1 MSDSKDTNELDSY
14 GVWVKTPPKTI
25 DSSDTTNQTADTF
38 SFDTDL
44 PDFSN
49 LDVIDSVSAD
59 SDYDNADTAL
69 STEELFN
76 ITSNVENAGDFTS
89 LIDSESSTQNSSNN
103 SSGEEEI
110 SLDEFIE
117 GGVFETGPDEDKIK
131 EKEAETA
138 HDEPLTQNETSE
150 KTEETVSF
158 DDDFTVESD
167 ETENIAPEEPVVT
180 ESSNLSDD
188 DIFNIDLSFD
198 DDSSATTSE
207 EKEIPQTEEMTV
219 NFDSPAGTEDVD
231 LSEFGFDDDSTETP
245 EQNSSQAAVSEADNG
260 GMENI
265 DLSEFG
271 FEDTDSDSSEKAQN
285 ENNFSTE
292 NEVSVEEQN
301 IEIPQEENTVTQQE
315 TETTAEVVA
324 ENSDSDDDFD
334 LDSILGNI
342 TDENGNTSS
351 LADFE
356 EPVQS
361 ATETQ
366 EEITEPEFTDFT
378 KEAESEEIK
387 EPELTDIPA
396 EIIAEEPAVTEIP
409 ETSLDSTEEIQE
421 TIVDDNLSNEIQ
433 PETETTKPVETNE
446 VEIPDTF
453 EEETSTLLEEDTE
466 KANEFASSITA
477 PVLSENELET
487 EKPSAQMTAIF
498 SQIVEELSS
507 LKNEFASLKN
517 EIETIKNQTKAPI
530 TVEEPKK
537 EENHGFFADTD
548 EDDTIALSTDE
559 LDNILQ
565 TADITQAEPQPAPQ
579 EEQTVLTEE
588 TEITEPAELI
598 EENTT
603 ETPTEEPVSSQE
615 LLGNAEEIAD
625 FAEEDFEASDDF
637 STTFEEATEDS
648 GSAQE
653 EIEEPVLDEL
663 DYSGIENNSNLPE
676 EISVPKA
683 DDILVESSS
692 TDLLE
697 TSDETSDAQ
706 KIEEPYSF
714 EELMKEEPSIEET
727 LTEEKLDYLSSS
739 PEENSPA
746 ENIEDATEEL
756 LEDNAELEDFNFEEV
771 QEENPAPAEAQEVEE
786 FTTENTESSEP
797 EKVEKAEDNNGLSG
811 DLKTEIKSVLS
822 YMDQLLENLPED
834 KIAEFAQSQQ
844 FDTYKKLFK
853 ELGLA

>member
-14 GVWVKTPPKTI
+14 GVWVKTPPKTV
-25 DSSDTTNQTADTF
+25 DSSDTTQQASDTF

-44 PDFSN
+44 PDFSD

-76 ITSNVENAGDFTS
+76 ITNDVENTDDFSSPAGT
-89 LIDSESSTQNSSNN
+89 ESPAQAAAANSN
-103 SSGEEEI
+103 GEEEI

-131 EKEAETA
+131 EKEEQSQENTPAQQPETTETA
-138 HDEPLTQNETSE
+138 ED
-150 KTEETVSF
+150 TVSF

-167 ETENIAPEEPVVT
+167 ENENILPEEPVT
-180 ESSNLSDD
+180 EDTSSLSDD
-188 DIFNIDLSFD
+188 DIFNIDLSFE
-198 DDSSATTSE
+198 DDSSANSSE
-207 EKEIPQTEEMTV
+207 EKSIPQTEETAV

-231 LSEFGFDDDSTETP
+231 LNEFGFDEDSAENTEATVTEP
-245 EQNSSQAAVSEADNG
+245 AVLDSNG

-271 FEDTDSDSSEKAQN
+271 FEDTDSAAEENVSE
-285 ENNFSTE
+285 ENNTSTE
-292 NEVSVEEQN
+292 NEAGTAEPD
-301 IEIPQEENTVTQQE
+301 IEISQEEESPAVQSEVTDKEETV
-315 TETTAEVVA
+315 AVA
-324 ENSDSDDDFD
+324 QNEDDDFD

-356 EPVQS
+356 EPVQT
-361 ATETQ
+361 A
-366 EEITEPEFTDFT
+366 
-378 KEAESEEIK
+378 AELQEEIK
-387 EPELTDIPA
+387 EPEVLDIPEEIPQEEVTDIT
-396 EIIAEEPAVTEIP
+396 EEAEEPELSDTLGDVIDDEPSVTEI
-409 ETSLDSTEEIQE
+409 EEIQKEEPLE
-421 TIVDDNLSNEIQ
+421 TPDSMEVDASCDEVQFEKENA
-433 PETETTKPVETNE
+433 ETVNAKE

-453 EEETSTLLEEDTE
+453 EEETSTFLEEDEE

-517 EIETIKNQTKAPI
+517 EIETIKNQTKAPLPVQE
-530 TVEEPKK
+530 TEK
-537 EENHGFFADTD
+537 EESHGFFADTD

-565 TADITQAEPQPAPQ
+565 TADITQAEEQPV
-579 EEQTVLTEE
+579 ETEE
-588 TEITEPAELI
+588 NEEPAVSEV
-598 EENTT
+598 
-603 ETPTEEPVSSQE
+603 TEEKPSETEEVLSE
-615 LLGNAEEIAD
+615 DLLGSAEEVTD
-625 FAEEDFEASDDF
+625 FAEEDFEQEDDF
-637 STTFEEATEDS
+637 STTFENTDEDDD
-648 GSAQE
+648 SAMS

-663 DYSGIENNSNLPE
+663 DYSGLDSNSNLPE

-697 TSDETSDAQ
+697 TSEVNENAE
-706 KIEEPYSF
+706 KIDEPYSF
-714 EELMKEEPSIEET
+714 EELTAEEPSIAET
-727 LTEEKLDYLSSS
+727 LTEEKLDYLTST
-739 PEENSPA
+739 PEENSLA
-746 ENIEDATEEL
+746 QKTEDKTVEPLEETS
-756 LEDNAELEDFNFEEV
+756 ELEDFNFEEETQNENLTSV
-771 QEENPAPAEAQEVEE
+771 ETEESKEENPATAETDEVEK
-786 FTTENTESSEP
+786 TENNE
-797 EKVEKAEDNNGLSG
+797 LSG

>member
-14 GVWVKTPPKTI
+14 GVWVKTPPKTV
-25 DSSDTTNQTADTF
+25 DSSDTTQQSDETF
-38 SFDTDL
+38 NFDTDL

-76 ITSNVENAGDFTS
+76 ITSDVENSSSF
-89 LIDSESSTQNSSNN
+89 DSSSATESETKSAPDNSA
-103 SSGEEEI
+103 EEEI

-131 EKEAETA
+131 EKEAQASADASSEQPETA
-138 HDEPLTQNETSE
+138 E
-150 KTEETVSF
+150 KADDTVSF

-167 ETENIAPEEPVVT
+167 ENETILPEEPVAADST
-180 ESSNLSDD
+180 NLSND
-188 DIFNIDLSFD
+188 DIFNIDLSFE
-198 DDSSATTSE
+198 DDSTATADEQDANTQNE
-207 EKEIPQTEEMTV
+207 ETV
-219 NFDSPAGTEDVD
+219 TDFNSPAGTQDVD
-231 LSEFGFDDDSTETP
+231 LSEFGFDDSSAVNGASDSEESTIAES
-245 EQNSSQAAVSEADNG
+245 NND

-271 FEDTDSDSSEKAQN
+271 FEDTDSDNQEEVPE
-285 ENNFSTE
+285 ENNFATK
-292 NEVSVEEQN
+292 NVSGAPEQN
-301 IEIPQEENTVTQQE
+301 IEIHQEEDNSTTPQEIEENVSAT
-315 TETTAEVVA
+315 TE
-324 ENSDSDDDFD
+324 DSDDDFD

-356 EPVQS
+356 EPV
-361 ATETQ
+361 AEVL
-366 EEITEPEFTDFT
+366 EKIEEPELTNVS
-378 KEAESEEIK
+378 EEVVQEEIK
-387 EPELTDIPA
+387 EPEVTDIF
-396 EIIAEEPAVTEIP
+396 EEVI
-409 ETSLDSTEEIQE
+409 EEE
-421 TIVDDNLSNEIQ
+421 
-433 PETETTKPVETNE
+433 PVETENSQEEPTMEADSSTNELSSEKEDAQTVSAKE

-453 EEETSTLLEEDTE
+453 EEETSTFLEEDEE

-477 PVLSENELET
+477 PVLSENELEA

-517 EIETIKNQTKAPI
+517 EIETIKNQTKAPLPVPE
-530 TVEEPKK
+530 TEK

-565 TADITQAEPQPAPQ
+565 TADITQAEPQQSAEQEQQPQIEESEVVNDSPAA
-579 EEQTVLTEE
+579 EEEGVEE
-588 TEITEPAELI
+588 TAE
-598 EENTT
+598 
-603 ETPTEEPVSSQE
+603 VSSEE
-615 LLGNAEEIAD
+615 LLGKAEET
-625 FAEEDFEASDDF
+625 DFENDDDF
-637 STTFEEATEDS
+637 STIFEDTQEDDNLS
-648 GSAQE
+648 E

-663 DYSGIENNSNLPE
+663 DYSGLENNSNLPE
-676 EISVPKA
+676 EISVPKS

-697 TSDETSDAQ
+697 TSDLNDSTE

-714 EELMKEEPSIEET
+714 EELTAEEPSIEET
-727 LTEEKLDYLSSS
+727 LTEEKLDYLNST
-739 PEENSPA
+739 PEEDSLA
-746 ENIEDATEEL
+746 EKTEDKTEEP
-756 LEDNAELEDFNFEEV
+756 LEETSELEDFNFEEES
-771 QEENPAPAEAQEVEE
+771 QAASLDSAEPEEIKAPVK
-786 FTTENTESSEP
+786 ENTEISKDEEVKNSNEIS
-797 EKVEKAEDNNGLSG
+797 D

>member
-167 ETENIAPEEPVVT
+167 ETENIAPEEPVVA
-180 ESSNLSDD
+180 ESSNQSDD

-207 EKEIPQTEEMTV
+207 KKEIPQTEEMTV

-245 EQNSSQAAVSEADNG
+245 EQNSSQVAVSEADNG

-271 FEDTDSDSSEKAQN
+271 FEDTDSDSPEKAQS
-285 ENNFSTE
+285 ENNFATE
-292 NEVSVEEQN
+292 NEVSEKEQN

-366 EEITEPEFTDFT
+366 EEINESEFTDFT
-378 KEAESEEIK
+378 GEAESEEIK

-433 PETETTKPVETNE
+433 PETETTQTVEPNE

-453 EEETSTLLEEDTE
+453 EEETSTLLEEDAE

-517 EIETIKNQTKAPI
+517 EIETIKNQTKSPI
-530 TVEEPKK
+530 TVEEQKK

-588 TEITEPAELI
+588 TEITDSAEI
-598 EENTT
+598 VEENTT

-637 STTFEEATEDS
+637 STTFEESTEDS

>member
-138 HDEPLTQNETSE
+138 HDAPLSQNETSE

-167 ETENIAPEEPVVT
+167 ETENIATEEPVVA

-198 DDSSATTSE
+198 DDSSATTNE

-245 EQNSSQAAVSEADNG
+245 EQNSPQAAVSEADNG

-285 ENNFSTE
+285 ENNFATE
-292 NEVSVEEQN
+292 NEVSEEEQN

-315 TETTAEVVA
+315 TETTEEVVA
-324 ENSDSDDDFD
+324 VNSDSDDDFD

-361 ATETQ
+361 VAETQ

-378 KEAESEEIK
+378 GEAESEEIK
-387 EPELTDIPA
+387 ETELTDIPA

-433 PETETTKPVETNE
+433 PETETTQTVETNE

-588 TEITEPAELI
+588 TEITDSAEI
-598 EENTT
+598 VEENTT

-637 STTFEEATEDS
+637 STTFEESTEDS

-727 LTEEKLDYLSSS
+727 LTEEKLDYLSST

-771 QEENPAPAEAQEVEE
+771 QEENPAPAEAQEVED

-797 EKVEKAEDNNGLSG
+797 EKVEKAENNNGLSG

>member
-167 ETENIAPEEPVVT
+167 ETENIAPEEPVVA

-245 EQNSSQAAVSEADNG
+245 EQNSSQTAVSEADNG

-292 NEVSVEEQN
+292 NEASVEEQN

-315 TETTAEVVA
+315 TETTEEVVA

-378 KEAESEEIK
+378 GEAEEIK

-433 PETETTKPVETNE
+433 PETETTQTVETNE

-517 EIETIKNQTKAPI
+517 EIETIKNQTKVPI

-588 TEITEPAELI
+588 TEITDSAEI
-598 EENTT
+598 VEENTT

-637 STTFEEATEDS
+637 STTFEESTEDS

-756 LEDNAELEDFNFEEV
+756 LENNAELEDFNFEEV
-771 QEENPAPAEAQEVEE
+771 QEENPAHAETQEVEE

>member
-167 ETENIAPEEPVVT
+167 ETENIAPEEPVVA

-198 DDSSATTSE
+198 DDSSATTNE

-245 EQNSSQAAVSEADNG
+245 EQNSPQAAVSEADNG

-292 NEVSVEEQN
+292 NEASVEEQN
-301 IEIPQEENTVTQQE
+301 SEIPQEENTVTQQE
-315 TETTAEVVA
+315 TETTEEVGAV
-324 ENSDSDDDFD
+324 NSDSDDDFD

-361 ATETQ
+361 VAETQ
-366 EEITEPEFTDFT
+366 EETTEPEFTDFT

-396 EIIAEEPAVTEIP
+396 EIITEEPAVTEIP

-433 PETETTKPVETNE
+433 PETETTQTVETNE

-588 TEITEPAELI
+588 TEITESAEI
-598 EENTT
+598 VEENTT